1 MQVSLRNLES
11 TADKQT
17 ITISEYV
24 FGQKFNESLIHQVV
38 TACLSNA
45 RAGTKAQK
53 NRAAVRG
60 GGKKPWKQ
68 KGTGRA
74 RAGTIRSP
82 LWRKGGVIFAA
93 SPRDFSQKINKKMYR
108 AAVRSIFSEL
118 HRQNRLCIVDNL
130 YLEQAKTKDLIK
142 HLSQLELSSV
152 LIITD
157 TPDINLI
164 LAARNLHYVEVCTAS
179 QINPARLLSY
189 ENVMLTGS
197 ALKIIQEMFGEATK

>member
-1 MQVSLRNLES
+1 MQVSLRKLENA
-11 TADKQT
+11 ADKQA

-24 FGQKFNESLIHQVV
+24 FGQKFNEPLIHQVV

-53 NRAAVRG
+53 NRAAVSG

-82 LWRKGGVIFAA
+82 LWRKGGIIFAA
-93 SPRDFSQKINKKMYR
+93 SPRDFTQKINKKMYR

-118 HRQNRLCIVDNL
+118 NRQNRLHIVDNL
-130 YLEQAKTKDLIK
+130 YLENAKTKDLVN
-142 HLSQLELSSV
+142 HLQKLEIASA

-157 TPDINLI
+157 TPDVNLV
-164 LAARNLHYVEVCTAS
+164 LAARNLHHVEVCTAT

-189 ENVMLTGS
+189 ENVILTS
-197 ALKIIQEMFGEATK
+197 TALKMIEETFGEATK